1 MKLNKEKLLNFRD
14 KYEKR
19 GRDIEEDRIWG
30 TSNMEL
36 LLGKVIDN

>member
-19 GRDIEEDRIWG
+19 VRDVGEDRIWG

-36 LLGKVIDN
+36 LLGIVIDN